1 MGYQDH
7 CFILKFVVYYKFLMR
22 IFVGVYCI
30 YYYYVSCILFI
41 KKKKKTKIQ
50 KIQKKKKEKK
60 KRFRFK
66 KEKEKRTRGI
76 GPSSHFNSFSK
87 YFFFSNL
94 FLKTF
99 FFLLKT
105 PRFVQSFPF
114 KDSKSFSKT
123 FFLNEYKKIHLMK
136 PFSKS

>member
-1 MGYQDH
+1 MDQLKTSSPSLPHFTSNQGIFGLSGSLFYLKVCCLLQVSNENICWGLLYLLLL
-7 CFILKFVVYYKFLMR
+7 CFMHFVY
-22 IFVGVYCI
+22 
-30 YYYYVSCILFI
+30 

-60 KRFRFK
+60 KIFRFK

-99 FFLLKT
+99 FF
-105 PRFVQSFPF
+105 F
-114 KDSKSFSKT
+114 
-123 FFLNEYKKIHLMK
+123 
-136 PFSKS
+136 